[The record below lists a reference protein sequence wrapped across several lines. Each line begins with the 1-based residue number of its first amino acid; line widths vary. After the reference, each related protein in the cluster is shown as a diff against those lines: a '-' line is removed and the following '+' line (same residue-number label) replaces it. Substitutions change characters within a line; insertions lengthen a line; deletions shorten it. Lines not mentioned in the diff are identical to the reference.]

1 MTAPSPPRRDVY
13 ATPITLLLVGYRVAL
28 RFKTA
33 LDPAVVDNENKRDRL
48 ICRFRITPLQGDRQV
63 ALYLAET
70 LRDDLNSGIS

>member
-1 MTAPSPPRRDVY
+1 VTAPSPPRRDVY

-48 ICRFRITPLQGDRQV
+48 ICRFRITLQGDWQV
-63 ALYLAET
+63 ALYLANT
-70 LRDDLNSGIS
+70 LRDDLNSDIA